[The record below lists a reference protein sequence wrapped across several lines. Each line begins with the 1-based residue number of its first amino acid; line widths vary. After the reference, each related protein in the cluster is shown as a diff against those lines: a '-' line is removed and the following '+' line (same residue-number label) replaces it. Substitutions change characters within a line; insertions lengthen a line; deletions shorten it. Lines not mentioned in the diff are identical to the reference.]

1 MPVRIAMIED
11 DLPFAQTLQ
20 RYFSLGSE
28 VRCEA
33 HYTTGEAALQQLPGV
48 APDLVLV
55 DINLPHM
62 SGIDFVTRIKETHAG
77 LLCLMLTMYE
87 ESPLIFDALKAGA
100 CGYLLKRTPPREIV
114 AGIVQAHAGG
124 SPMSPQVARQ
134 VVSFFHRGTDTAT
147 AVPPDPEMNVLAER
161 EREVLDLLSK
171 GFLYKEI
178 ADQLGISTH
187 TVNSHIRRIYEKL
200 HVRSRAQAVAKYRGL
215 T

>member
-11 DLPFAQTLQ
+11 DLPFAETLQ
-20 RYFSLGSE
+20 RYFALGQE
-28 VRCEA
+28 VRCLS
-33 HYTTGEAALQQLPGV
+33 HFTTGEAALEQATTLM
-48 APDLVLV
+48 PDLMLV

-62 SGIDFVTRIKETHAG
+62 SGIEFVSRLKETSPG
-77 LLCLMLTMYE
+77 ILCLMLTMYE

-114 AGIVQAHAGG
+114 AGIVQAQAGG

-134 VVSFFHRGTDTAT
+134 VVSFFHRGTPAL
-147 AVPPDPEMNVLAER
+147 APPADPEMDVLAER
-161 EREVLDLLSK
+161 EKEVLALLSK
-171 GFLYKEI
+171 GYLYKEI

-200 HVRSRAQAVAKYRGL
+200 HVRSRAQAVARYRGL
-215 T
+215 A